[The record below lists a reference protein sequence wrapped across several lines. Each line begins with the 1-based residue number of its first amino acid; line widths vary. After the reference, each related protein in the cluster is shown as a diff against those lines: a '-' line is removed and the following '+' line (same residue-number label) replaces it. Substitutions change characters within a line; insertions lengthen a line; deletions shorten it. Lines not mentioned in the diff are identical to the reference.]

1 MPTYQVLAK
10 WTEQGIAELKDSPDR
25 LVAARDAIEAAGGKL
40 ISFYMTMGEYD
51 LAAIVEAPDDKV
63 LASVLLRIARGGA
76 IRTTTLRAFDEDEYR
91 SIIEML
97 P

>member
-40 ISFYMTMGEYD
+40 VSFYMTMGEYD
-51 LAAIVEAPDDKV
+51 LAAIVEAPDDEV

>member
-25 LVAARDAIEAAGGKL
+25 LAAARDAIEAAGGKL

-63 LASVLLRIARGGA
+63 LASVLLRITRGGA